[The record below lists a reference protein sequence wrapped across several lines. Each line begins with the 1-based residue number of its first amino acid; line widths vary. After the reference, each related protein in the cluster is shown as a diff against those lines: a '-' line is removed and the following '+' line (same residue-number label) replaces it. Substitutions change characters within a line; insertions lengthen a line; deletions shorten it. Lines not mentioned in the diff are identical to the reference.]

1 MTTAFDLDL
10 YSDVVCP
17 WCYLGHSRLA
27 TAIEE
32 AGLVDEVNIRWRS
45 FQLDPRADSTPGDLK
60 AAIDHKYGPGS
71 FEGMSARLT
80 ALGAEAG
87 IEYNFDI
94 AKRVGTRDAHRL
106 IQWTQASPATQS
118 KTDAV
123 AMALFGAYFTEGKNI
138 ASHDVLISIAES
150 IGLDRTETTE
160 FLASDQLT
168 DVVLT
173 DQSEAM
179 EYGVTGV
186 PAVVYNGAIVIPGAQ
201 DTETMAAILKR
212 IHAKV
217 VANA

>member
-1 MTTAFDLDL
+1 
-10 YSDVVCP
+10 
-17 WCYLGHSRLA
+17 
-27 TAIEE
+27 
-32 AGLVDEVNIRWRS
+32 
-45 FQLDPRADSTPGDLK
+45 
-60 AAIDHKYGPGS
+60 
-71 FEGMSARLT
+71 
-80 ALGAEAG
+80 
-87 IEYNFDI
+87 
-94 AKRVGTRDAHRL
+94 
-106 IQWTQASPATQS
+106 
-118 KTDAV
+118 
-123 AMALFGAYFTEGKNI
+123 
-138 ASHDVLISIAES
+138 VLISIAES